1 MCPARV
7 KPAAA
12 ATVYPVW
19 HAPAPPA
26 RGLGFPEFA
35 YALQALRRVQ
45 RQRRAAARAAH
56 RDAFDP
62 ASDHADPDTVAE
74 AEDGDLPPPDADD
87 AGDGYDDDLPEM
99 DAGDFDVDVP
109 HVHEMDA
116 DEAGAGP
123 EEPESEGT
131 GAGGATASYEQL
143 CLAHIQAYVHAA
155 GAREVQTELLRRVA
169 AWRAKVEPALRRADE
184 RGAFDIQVRAPRV
197 PGAAGGLTHSRVLT
211 D

>member
-1 MCPARV
+1 M
-7 KPAAA
+7 
-12 ATVYPVW
+12 
-19 HAPAPPA
+19 
-26 RGLGFPEFA
+26 
-35 YALQALRRVQ
+35 
-45 RQRRAAARAAH
+45 
-56 RDAFDP
+56 
-62 ASDHADPDTVAE
+62 AE

-116 DEAGAGP
+116 DEAGAEP
-123 EEPESEGT
+123 EQPESEGA

-197 PGAAGGLTHSRVLT
+197 PGAADELAF
-211 D
+211 